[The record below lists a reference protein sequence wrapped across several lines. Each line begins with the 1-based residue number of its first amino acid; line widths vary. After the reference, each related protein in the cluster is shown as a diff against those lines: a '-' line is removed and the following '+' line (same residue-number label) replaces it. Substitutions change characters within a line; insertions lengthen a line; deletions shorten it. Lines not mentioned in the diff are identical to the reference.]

1 MENKNQDIYH
11 SKIYLFLNAL
21 TLLGYLILYPL
32 ITKFINPSTYGNYI
46 LLYAYVSILINF
58 CNLGCSVGFRRNFFE
73 ISDDKNYS
81 NNLLY
86 SVQIF
91 ILIIFGLVLFF

>member
-32 ITKFINPSTYGNYI
+32 ITKFIKPNYYTPYVVNSEI
-46 LLYAYVSILINF
+46 KEKLQLLI
-58 CNLGCSVGFRRNFFE
+58 
-73 ISDDKNYS
+73 
-81 NNLLY
+81 
-86 SVQIF
+86 
-91 ILIIFGLVLFF
+91 